1 MTDKLIAGNGK
12 VEFRS
17 FALEELFTA
26 SKGDTDLQKKD
37 INGKGQFVVTS
48 GETNQGIEGRTDR
61 PAKIFPSNTIT
72 IDFLGNAYYR
82 EYEYKMVTHNRVCS
96 LSGNV
101 IRNDKVGI
109 YLVGVLSKLR
119 TLFSYNHAATWDRL
133 KILTIELPV
142 TSTNDIDFAYM
153 QERIAELEK
162 ERIAELDAYL
172 AASSLDDYELTDED
186 KEILSLSPESASDEA
201 GASEADHGN
210 GQVVFKAFKI
220 GSLFDVV
227 KGKRLTKSAMKP
239 GNIPFIGASAV
250 ENGVTAHISNEENLH
265 DGNKITVAYNGAV
278 GSTFYQPDPFVASD
292 DVNVLYPRFEMN
304 ERNALFIM
312 ASIKKTA
319 VYYSYTHK
327 WDKAAMEESDILLP
341 ITSFGD
347 LDFDYMERYI
357 RASEKLAIADM
368 AKYKDKLI
376 ATTRLVVGA

>member
-201 GASEADHGN
+201 GVSEADHGN

-376 ATTRLVVGA
+376 ATTRQVVGA

>member
-12 VEFRS
+12 VEFGS
-17 FALEELFTA
+17 FVLEELFTA
-26 SKGDTDLQKKD
+26 SKGDTDLQKRD

-72 IDFLGNAYYR
+72 IDFLGNVYYR

-133 KILTIELPV
+133 KVLTIELPV
-142 TSTNDIDFAYM
+142 TSTNDIDYEYM
-153 QERIAELEK
+153 EERIAELEQ

-172 AASSLDDYELTDED
+172 AASGLDDYELTDED

-210 GQVVFKAFKI
+210 RQVRFKKFAL
-220 GSLFDVV
+220 G
-227 KGKRLTKSAMKP
+227 
-239 GNIPFIGASAV
+239 
-250 ENGVTAHISNEENLH
+250 
-265 DGNKITVAYNGAV
+265 
-278 GSTFYQPDPFVASD
+278 
-292 DVNVLYPRFEMN
+292 
-304 ERNALFIM
+304 ALFTSSTGDVDLQQKDINGKGEFLINSGAENRGIKGRTDRFAKIFPANTITIDFWGNAYYRDFEYKM
-312 ASIKKTA
+312 ATHNHVFSLAGDVIRNRLVGMYIVGMLSKLPKLF
-319 VYYSYTHK
+319 SYNNMATWNK
-327 WDKAAMEESDILLP
+327 LKNIEISLPVTSD
-341 ITSFGD
+341 GD
-347 LDFDYMERYI
+347 IDFDYMERYI
-357 RASEKLAIADM
+357 RAIEKLAIADV
-368 AKYKDKLI
+368 AKYKDKI
-376 ATTRLVVGA
+376 IDTTKQLVTE

>member
-186 KEILSLSPESASDEA
+186 KEILSLSLQNP
-201 GASEADHGN
+201 H
-210 GQVVFKAFKI
+210 
-220 GSLFDVV
+220 
-227 KGKRLTKSAMKP
+227 LTK
-239 GNIPFIGASAV
+239 
-250 ENGVTAHISNEENLH
+250 
-265 DGNKITVAYNGAV
+265 
-278 GSTFYQPDPFVASD
+278 Q
-292 DVNVLYPRFEMN
+292 
-304 ERNALFIM
+304 AL
-312 ASIKKTA
+312 
-319 VYYSYTHK
+319 
-327 WDKAAMEESDILLP
+327 
-341 ITSFGD
+341 
-347 LDFDYMERYI
+347 R
-357 RASEKLAIADM
+357 
-368 AKYKDKLI
+368 KLI
-376 ATTRLVVGA
+376 TEMGR

>member
-376 ATTRLVVGA
+376 ATTRQVVGA

>member
-1 MTDKLIAGNGK
+1 
-12 VEFRS
+12 
-17 FALEELFTA
+17 
-26 SKGDTDLQKKD
+26 
-37 INGKGQFVVTS
+37 
-48 GETNQGIEGRTDR
+48 
-61 PAKIFPSNTIT
+61 
-72 IDFLGNAYYR
+72 
-82 EYEYKMVTHNRVCS
+82 
-96 LSGNV
+96 
-101 IRNDKVGI
+101 
-109 YLVGVLSKLR
+109 
-119 TLFSYNHAATWDRL
+119 
-133 KILTIELPV
+133 
-142 TSTNDIDFAYM
+142 
-153 QERIAELEK
+153 
-162 ERIAELDAYL
+162 
-172 AASSLDDYELTDED
+172 
-186 KEILSLSPESASDEA
+186 
-201 GASEADHGN
+201 
-210 GQVVFKAFKI
+210 
-220 GSLFDVV
+220 
-227 KGKRLTKSAMKP
+227 MKP

-376 ATTRLVVGA
+376 ATTRQVVGA